1 MMYQKTALIV
11 SILMMMSG
19 CAVIQEFVQKP
30 QISFEGLSLKNM
42 SLSEGDMVFRLRVT
56 NPNPMGA
63 TLRNVSYNLKINDRE
78 FLKDVLEQNITL
90 AAGGSSM
97 VEVPLTINYLNF
109 FESVRDFIGSD
120 KIVYDLSGSAG
131 IGPFDIPYHTNGDFP
146 VPKLPRVSLK
156 NVSVADFSLTGASV
170 ICAIDLKNP
179 NSFAMN
185 MSGLS
190 YSIALDGKKLAE
202 GIAENVSPMNEKGST
217 VIKVPIRMNFF
228 ELGRSAY
235 RMLKKSS
242 SDYELKGEMKFSLP
256 QAGEKSFPFQK
267 SGRVSFSH

>member
-1 MMYQKTALIV
+1 MYQKTALIV